1 MADPVSFDLIE
12 EHKENIQ
19 PIRSGRSARALVAK
33 LTPLGA
39 NPNAVR
45 TEHYAR
51 QQEFEEE
58 LRTSA
63 DLDDPL
69 EVWVRYVN
77 WTVETFTSGHSTESG
92 LLPLLERATK
102 EFLHDAQYKNDPRYL
117 KLWVQYAQD
126 FSDAPREVYAYLARN
141 DIGQRLALFYEE
153 YAALLES
160 MGRRNQA
167 AEIYQ
172 TGIESGATPTRR
184 LQRKYDEFLKRL
196 EANPI
201 NSDEP
206 SSPALPTVRPAL
218 AARPFGGPS
227 GGGGL
232 GLGGGLGG
240 EQQQQQPAAAN
251 PPKPKMKM
259 AIFSDADKPASDK
272 VLPERPTGGW
282 DNIGTLAQ
290 RKKEN
295 TVEPAPWAGQI
306 MKSQTKKPEGEKLT
320 VFRDGGVSLL
330 SSPFGQFSFL
340 ILFRVE
346 LIPPP
351 YYFGLASVFV
361 FPFFIA
367 ATVKAYWTE
376 GTHCC

>member
-1 MADPVSFDLIE
+1 MADPISFDLIE
-12 EHKENIQ
+12 GHKENIQ

-33 LTPLGA
+33 LTPLAA

-45 TEHYAR
+45 SEHYAR
-51 QQEFEEE
+51 QSEFEEE
-58 LRTSA
+58 LKTA
-63 DLDDPL
+63 TDLDDPL
-69 EVWVRYVN
+69 EVWVRYVY

-102 EFLHDAQYKNDPRYL
+102 EFLHDAQYKSDPRYL

-172 TGIESGATPTRR
+172 SGIENGATPTRR
-184 LQRKYDEFLKRL
+184 LQRKYDEFLKRV

-201 NSDEP
+201 DPSEP

-218 AARPFGGPS
+218 AAKPFGGS
-227 GGGGL
+227 AAGAGL

-240 EQQQQQPAAAN
+240 ASEQQQQQPQPASAK
-251 PPKPKMKM
+251 PPKMKM

-272 VLPERPTGGW
+272 VLPDRPSGGW

-306 MKSQTKKPEGEKLT
+306 MKSQTKKPEGDRLM
-320 VFRDGGVSLL
+320 VFRDGGVS
-330 SSPFGQFSFL
+330 SF
-340 ILFRVE
+340 
-346 LIPPP
+346 P
-351 YYFGLASVFV
+351 
-361 FPFFIA
+361 
-367 ATVKAYWTE
+367 
-376 GTHCC
+376 